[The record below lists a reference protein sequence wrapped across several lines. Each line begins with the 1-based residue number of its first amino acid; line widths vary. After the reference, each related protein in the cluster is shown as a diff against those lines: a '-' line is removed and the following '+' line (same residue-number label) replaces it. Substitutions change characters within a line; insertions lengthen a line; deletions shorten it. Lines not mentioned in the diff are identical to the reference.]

1 MPRILWFETAHAIS
15 LPFWTTGR
23 FNMWGHPILQYVSHS
38 FLPWFAAWILH
49 IEDKWAGFFR
59 CISSGDLMWQN
70 LKAAKKEIT
79 IDQRRPDCR
88 SWMSWQIWPK
98 QGALSFAFLSEEF
111 LYDSILFYWHSSIF
125 YNILYMT
132 MVAAVFE
139 ESFATW
145 LSLLLY
151 SMFPFLGTL
160 HQPSSEIFA
169 LIDQVICRSPI
180 SDSTYFNKLSL
191 PRTSCWSM
199 LKPIIAAHCVAASC
213 LWSLGSQQL
222 PLDPTGQLRPLWR
235 SLPMGRWQGSDG
247 QPLHQGRE
255 KIDYYGIDP
264 TH

>member
-23 FNMWGHPILQYVSHS
+23 FNMWGHPILQYVCHS

-59 CISSGDLMWQN
+59 CISSRDLMWQN
-70 LKAAKKEIT
+70 LKAAKKLQSTSAGRLQVMNVLTDLAKAGCTVICLPLRKNPVWFN
-79 IDQRRPDCR
+79 I
-88 SWMSWQIWPK
+88 
-98 QGALSFAFLSEEF
+98 
-111 LYDSILFYWHSSIF
+111 ILLTFI
-125 YNILYMT
+125 NILYMT

-180 SDSTYFNKLSL
+180 SDSTYFNRLSL

-199 LKPIIAAHCVAASC
+199 LKPIIVAHCVAVSC

-255 KIDYYGIDP
+255 MIDYYGIDP